1 MSEQANLPDQ
11 VGFDASEPRARL
23 IALFGLLTLVVLAGV
38 ILGLQAYV
46 DRAREQQVF
55 VKQLEPVSED
65 LRALRTREDAELNSY
80 GYLDQAQGRV
90 RIPIRRAMELL
101 IAEQRKGGGHER

>member
-1 MSEQANLPDQ
+1 MRVNAEAN
-11 VGFDASEPRARL
+11 FDTSEPKTRL
-23 IALFGLLTLVVLAGV
+23 IALVGLLTLIGLVVV

-46 DRAREQQVF
+46 DRVREHQVF

-65 LRALRTREDAELNSY
+65 LKALRAREDAELNSY
-80 GYLDQAQGRV
+80 RYIDREKGLV

-101 IAEQRKGGGHER
+101 LIEHGGADAR